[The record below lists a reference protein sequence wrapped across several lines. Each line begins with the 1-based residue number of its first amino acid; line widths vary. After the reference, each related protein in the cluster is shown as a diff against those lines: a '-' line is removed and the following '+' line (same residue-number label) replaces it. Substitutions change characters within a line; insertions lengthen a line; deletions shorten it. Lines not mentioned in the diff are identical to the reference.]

1 MSCREAYRIPIILLK
16 GLFISSFK
24 NLGVITLLEGLINQ
38 IVKQLELKGAWFS
51 DDPMVIGHYDLYS
64 TCDMSTW
71 REIYR
76 RWWWKIISCSCFV
89 LLRFYHKNNHKSE
102 TVSSFE
108 QHRHTW
114 LAEHYHTIINNI
126 SIQSLTMCKPTQSQT
141 PQKRKLEMSCSTD
154 SDIVIDTFAV
164 PTIREK
170 PLKTLDV
177 DRITSDDLAAL
188 KTSDPFMYYSIPSI
202 REAELRCESVNIS
215 TIIPAADGS
224 RARAD
229 EGKVTRQTRVSFEC
243 SPAKLILQDFPAG
256 VQDAGIQVDAGAML
270 HDYLTMLD
278 EMADDFEDEDEAVNA
293 EDYFAVLTSCFMSE
307 HSWAM
312 NAVFRCLFL
321 ELDLL

>member
-1 MSCREAYRIPIILLK
+1 
-16 GLFISSFK
+16 
-24 NLGVITLLEGLINQ
+24 
-38 IVKQLELKGAWFS
+38 
-51 DDPMVIGHYDLYS
+51 
-64 TCDMSTW
+64 
-71 REIYR
+71 
-76 RWWWKIISCSCFV
+76 
-89 LLRFYHKNNHKSE
+89 
-102 TVSSFE
+102 
-108 QHRHTW
+108 
-114 LAEHYHTIINNI
+114 
-126 SIQSLTMCKPTQSQT
+126 MCKPTQSQT

-307 HSWAM
+307 HS
-312 NAVFRCLFL
+312 
-321 ELDLL
+321 